1 MYSLED
7 EDGPEKSEA
16 PNIVDVVEE
25 SGLDE
30 IFGSNE
36 PVEGGER
43 RSLVVF
49 WDPGSG
55 VG

>member
-7 EDGPEKSEA
+7 DDGPEKSEA

-36 PVEGGER
+36 PVEGGKR
-43 RSLVVF
+43 RGFVIF
-49 WDPGSG
+49 RDPGSG